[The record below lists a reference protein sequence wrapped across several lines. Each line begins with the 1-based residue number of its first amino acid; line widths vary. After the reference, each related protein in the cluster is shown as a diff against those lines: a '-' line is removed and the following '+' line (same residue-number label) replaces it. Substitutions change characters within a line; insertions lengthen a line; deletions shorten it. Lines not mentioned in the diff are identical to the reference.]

1 MNKIISKL
9 LSFVALSSGIVIAL
23 PASAAADLRAGRMG
37 FDANSCSSCHEV
49 STSTIGPSLKDIAKR
64 YKSKPVAAELAQRIR
79 AGSGG
84 RWGEVPHP
92 AYEGMD
98 EAEALQIAHWI
109 LGGAP
114 R

>member
-1 MNKIISKL
+1 MNKNVSKL
-9 LSFVALSSGIVIAL
+9 LVLAALSAVSVIAL

-37 FDANSCSSCHEV
+37 FDANSCSSCHEA
-49 STSTIGPSLKDIAKR
+49 STSTIGPSLKEIAKR
-64 YKSKPVAAELAQRIR
+64 YKGKPVAAELAQRIR

-98 EAEALQIAHWI
+98 EAQALQIAHWI

>member
-1 MNKIISKL
+1 MNNKFIKLISMAIL
-9 LSFVALSSGIVIAL
+9 PLGMALVV
-23 PASAAADLRAGRMG
+23 PASAAADLKAGRAA
-37 FDANSCSSCHEV
+37 FDASSCGSCHHA
-49 STSTIGPSLKDIAKR
+49 SATTIGPSLKEIARR
-64 YKSKPVAAELAQRIR
+64 YHGKPVAAELAQRIR
-79 AGSGG
+79 AGSAG

-98 EAEALQIAHWI
+98 ASDALLMATWI